1 MEGFLKSNKPETGS
15 LLRIRRKYGYYHYGI
30 YIGNDQVIHFSGDN
44 SDSVNNSHLV
54 SIRQDHLNNFI
65 RGDNLE
71 YLPPIYSPFKTK
83 EIISRAE
90 QFKGSKTFF
99 DNPYNFVTNNCE
111 HFARYIFYGKK
122 DCTQVKTLA
131 RILAIATALGASAGI
146 AIASVKKKTVKKEI
160 TKDEIH

>member
-1 MEGFLKSNKPETGS
+1 MEAFIKSNKPEVGS
-15 LLRIRRKYGYYHYGI
+15 LLKIKRKYGYYHYGI
-30 YIGNDQVIHFSGDN
+30 YIGNDQVIHFSGHN
-44 SDSVNNSHLV
+44 SDSVNNSNLV

-90 QFKGSKTFF
+90 QFKDSKTFF

-122 DCTQVKTLA
+122 DCTQVKTLLK
-131 RILAIATALGASAGI
+131 ILAIATALGASASV
-146 AIASVKKKTVKKEI
+146 AIATAKKRTSKKEI
-160 TKDEIH
+160 IDNENN